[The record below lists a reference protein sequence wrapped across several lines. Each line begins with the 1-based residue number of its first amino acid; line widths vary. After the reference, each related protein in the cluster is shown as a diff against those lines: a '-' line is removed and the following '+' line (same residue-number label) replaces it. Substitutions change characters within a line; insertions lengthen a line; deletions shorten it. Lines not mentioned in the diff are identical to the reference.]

1 MRGVN
6 LKRKKMIVLVAGI
19 IFLILCLSVK
29 FYYINFNENILS
41 MIIKENLFNNIYLEK
56 INTSTEIYNTVYEDF
71 LDDEQKSMLVSLI
84 EKTKFYRINIKSV
97 PYSDSDRYLITI
109 KSEGRVIFRLESYG
123 AEFIIV
129 DYAPGEIPAKHW
141 KLRIKNIKWKDYM
154 ENIIKLNESK

>member
-129 DYAPGEIPAKHW
+129 DYAPGEIPSKHW